1 MQVRIV
7 QLRSRN
13 PVVVALVL
21 VVVLALLAAVV
32 AVGFTLLAGAAV
44 VGGAGLLA
52 RRVLRGRV
60 LRGRAL
66 PPADRADAAVRGG
79 FPLDRAREVF
89 PPGRDVPAA
98 RVSGAPERRLPPGTD
113 G

>member
-1 MQVRIV
+1 MPVRIV

-21 VVVLALLAAVV
+21 VVVLALLAAVF
-32 AVGFTLLAGAAV
+32 AVGVTLLTAAAV

-52 RRVLRGRV
+52 RRARRGRV
-60 LRGRAL
+60 L
-66 PPADRADAAVRGG
+66 PPAQHGAPPRADRA
-79 FPLDRAREVF
+79 LDRTREVF
-89 PPGRDVPAA
+89 PPGHQ
-98 RVSGAPERRLPPGTD
+98 APDARRLPPGTD

>member
-1 MQVRIV
+1 MPVRIV

-21 VVVLALLAAVV
+21 VVALALLAAVL
-32 AVGFTLLAGAAV
+32 AVGVTLLAGAAV

-52 RRVLRGRV
+52 RRVLRGR
-60 LRGRAL
+60 AL
-66 PPADRADAAVRGG
+66 PRDPSPHADLA
-79 FPLDRAREVF
+79 LDRAREVF
-89 PPGRDVPAA
+89 PPGHPAPDA
-98 RVSGAPERRLPPGTD
+98 RRLPPGTD

>member
-13 PVVVALVL
+13 PVVAALVL

-44 VGGAGLLA
+44 VGGAALLA
-52 RRVLRGRV
+52 RRVLRGR
-60 LRGRAL
+60 AL
-66 PPADRADAAVRGG
+66 PPDPASRGG

-89 PPGRDVPAA
+89 PPGREVLDA